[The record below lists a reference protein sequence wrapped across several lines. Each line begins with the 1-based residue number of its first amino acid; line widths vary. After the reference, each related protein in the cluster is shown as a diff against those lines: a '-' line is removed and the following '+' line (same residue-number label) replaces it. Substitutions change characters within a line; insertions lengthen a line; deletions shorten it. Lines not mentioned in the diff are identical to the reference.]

1 MKLYKLYDYQ
11 KEVIESNENK
21 IIMNWAR
28 CNGKTWTIANYIKE
42 KKPREV
48 LWANF
53 ASKLNNLQEKFNELL
68 HMDDEFK
75 NSLSSFRLSNQEI
88 YFKYHDGSYTKIKLL
103 NRHELKD
110 FYQYEIKK
118 KVDLI
123 VYDDCYP
130 FDTGYVADKIIC
142 SITENNYDKHLQ
154 QKFSDFYISE
164 TDYRDALRNN
174 LISNEIIERLKE
186 DNKEKFL
193 KEFAILD
200 SLYEINLNNLELFA
214 TKTIKDLI
222 NEYEK
227 IPKANNTILTRKNI
241 IEMIKDLK
249 QLCE

>member
-1 MKLYKLYDYQ
+1 MKLYDYQ
-11 KEVIESNENK
+11 REIIESNENK
-21 IIMNWAR
+21 IMMNWAR
-28 CNGKTWTIANYIKE
+28 CNGKTYTIANYIKE
-42 KKPREV
+42 KRPKEV

-53 ASKLNNLQEKFNELL
+53 ANKLNNLQEKFNELL

-75 NSLSSFRLSNQEI
+75 NSLSSFKLSNQEI

-154 QKFSDFYISE
+154 QSYPDFFISE
-164 TDYRDALRNN
+164 KDYRTALDVG
-174 LISNEIIERLKE
+174 LMTNEIIQRIKE
-186 DNKEKFL
+186 ENPEQFL

-200 SLYEINLNNLELFA
+200 SLYGDSFVDLNLFV
-214 TKTIKDLI
+214 TKTIRQLI
-222 NEYEK
+222 YEYER
-227 IPKANNTILTRKNI
+227 IPSANNTVLTRKNI
-241 IEMIKDLK
+241 IEMIKTLK
-249 QLCE
+249 ELNN